1 MKKFFKKF
9 NDKELYEISR
19 VIVRND
25 YARPAFVCKHGALG
39 DLSATLEMTSRGL
52 YFTKSYDVKYFIFI

>member
-25 YARPAFVCKHGALG
+25 YVRPAFVCKHGALG